1 MHGRGIFMAFDAKKV
16 TADLIAWLQHTF
28 EESGPGCNA
37 VLGISGGKDST
48 VVAALCAKALG
59 KERVIGVL
67 LPNGTQ
73 QDIEDSRAVVK
84 QLGVQSYELNIKQ
97 PFDAILQELST
108 HTAPS
113 EQTRINLAPRLR
125 MAVLYAVSQSF
136 NGRVVNTSN
145 LSEAWVG
152 YSTRYG
158 DSAGDFAPL
167 LHLTAHE
174 VKAIGHELGLP
185 DYLVEKTPS
194 DGLSGKSDEAKL
206 GFTYQTLDTYIRTGV
221 CPDASVKKR
230 IDTLH
235 KANRFKQLPMP
246 SFEYKN

>member
-1 MHGRGIFMAFDAKKV
+1 MDFDAKKV
-16 TADLIAWLQHTF
+16 TTDLIAWLQRTF
-28 EESGPGCNA
+28 ATSGPGCNA
-37 VLGISGGKDST
+37 VLGVSGGKDST
-48 VVAALCAKALG
+48 VTAALCAQALG
-59 KERVIGVL
+59 KDRVIGVL

-73 QDIEDSRAVVK
+73 NDIEDSRAVVK
-84 QLGVQSYELNIKQ
+84 HLGIKSYELNIKA
-97 PFDAILQELST
+97 PFEAILQELSA
-108 HTAPS
+108 HTTPS

-167 LHLTAHE
+167 LHLTASE

-185 DYLVEKTPS
+185 NYLVEKTPS
-194 DGLSGKSDEAKL
+194 DGLSGKSDEDKL
-206 GFTYQTLDTYIRTGV
+206 GFTYQALDTYIRTGI
-221 CPDASVKKR
+221 CPDETAKAR
-230 IDTLH
+230 IDALH

-246 SFEYKN
+246 SFEYQSK

>member
-1 MHGRGIFMAFDAKKV
+1 MDFDAKKV
-16 TADLIAWLQHTF
+16 TTNLIAWLQRTF
-28 EESGPGCNA
+28 ATNGPGCNA

-48 VVAALCAKALG
+48 VAAALCTRALG

-73 QDIEDSRAVVK
+73 NDIEDSRAVVK
-84 QLGVQSYELNIKQ
+84 HLGIKSYELNIQ
-97 PFDAILQELST
+97 APFKAVLQELSA
-108 HTAPS
+108 HTTPS

-125 MAVLYAVSQSF
+125 MAVLYAVSQSC

-167 LHLTAHE
+167 LHLTASE

-185 DYLVEKTPS
+185 NYLVEKTPS
-194 DGLSGKSDEAKL
+194 DGLSGKSDEDKL
-206 GFTYQTLDTYIRTGV
+206 GFTYQALDTYIRTGI
-221 CPDASVKKR
+221 CPDETAKAR

-246 SFEYKN
+246 SFEYSSK

>member
-1 MHGRGIFMAFDAKKV
+1 MAFDAKKV
-16 TADLIAWLQHTF
+16 TDDLIAWLQRTF

-67 LPNGTQ
+67 LPNGKQ

-84 QLGVQSYELNIKQ
+84 HLGIRSYELNIKQ

-108 HTAPS
+108 HTSPS

-167 LHLTAHE
+167 LHLTVSE
-174 VKAIGHELGLP
+174 VKAVGHELGLP

-194 DGLSGKSDEAKL
+194 DGLSGKSDETKL

-221 CPDASVKKR
+221 CPDETAKKR
-230 IDTLH
+230 IDALH

-246 SFEYKN
+246 SFEYKD

>member
-1 MHGRGIFMAFDAKKV
+1 MAFDAKKV
-16 TADLIAWLQHTF
+16 TADLIAWLQRTF

-37 VLGISGGKDST
+37 VVGISGGKDST
-48 VVAALCAKALG
+48 VVAALCAKVLG

-67 LPNGTQ
+67 LPNGKQ

-84 QLGVQSYELNIKQ
+84 HLGIRSYELNIKQ
-97 PFDAILQELST
+97 PFDAILQELSAYT
-108 HTAPS
+108 SPS

-167 LHLTAHE
+167 LHLTVNE

-185 DYLVEKTPS
+185 HYLVEKTPS
-194 DGLSGKSDEAKL
+194 DGLSGKSDETNL

-221 CPDASVKKR
+221 CPDETAKKR
-230 IDTLH
+230 IDASH

>member
-1 MHGRGIFMAFDAKKV
+1 MPFNAQQVKN
-16 TADLIAWLQHTF
+16 DLISWIRKIFDT
-28 EESGPGCNA
+28 SGPGCNA

-48 VVAALCAKALG
+48 VTAALCAQALG

-73 QDIEDSRAVVK
+73 QDIEDSRAVINH
-84 QLGVQSYELNIKQ
+84 LGIKSHEINIQQ
-97 PFDAILQELST
+97 PFEAILQQLT
-108 HTAPS
+108 QHTAPS

-125 MAVLYAVSQSF
+125 MAVLYAVAQSY
-136 NGRVVNTSN
+136 NGRVINTSN

-167 LHLTAHE
+167 LNLTVSE
-174 VKAIGHELGLP
+174 VKAVGHALNLP
-185 DYLVEKTPS
+185 DYLVEKTPT
-194 DGLSGKSDEAKL
+194 DGLSGKSDESKL

-221 CPDASVKKR
+221 CPDPAAKGK
-230 IDTLH
+230 IDALH
-235 KANRFKQLPMP
+235 RANRFKQLPMP
-246 SFEYKN
+246 SFEYKK

>member
-1 MHGRGIFMAFDAKKV
+1 MAFNANKV
-16 TADLIAWLQHTF
+16 TTDLITWLQQTF
-28 EESGPGCNA
+28 AISGPGCNA

-48 VVAALCAKALG
+48 VAAALCAKALG

-67 LPNGTQ
+67 LPNGIQ
-73 QDIEDSRAVVK
+73 NDIQDSRAVVEH
-84 QLGVQSYELNIKQ
+84 LGIKSYELNIKN
-97 PFDAILQELST
+97 PFDAILQQLAI
-108 HTAPS
+108 HTTPS

-125 MAVLYAVSQSF
+125 MAVIYAISQSF
-136 NGRVVNTSN
+136 NGRVINTSN

-167 LHLTAHE
+167 LHLTASE
-174 VKAIGHELGLP
+174 VKAIGHTLNLP
-185 DYLVEKTPS
+185 NYLVEKTPS
-194 DGLSGKSDEAKL
+194 DGLSGKSDEDKL
-206 GFTYQTLDTYIRTGV
+206 GFTYQALDTYIRTGV
-221 CPDASVKKR
+221 CPDETVKAR

-246 SFEYKN
+246 SFEYTSK